1 MIAKHIPMRCAS
13 LSSFSGLVDY
23 LTDTQNKEER
33 VEAVNITNCIS
44 DTPDMAAIEVRA
56 TQMRNT
62 RARSDKTWHMLI
74 SFRTGE
80 NVDFETLKKIEHEIV
95 SDLGFGEHQRVSVVH
110 TDTDNLHMHI
120 AINRVHPKT
129 FRAHNPYYPY
139 RTMAASCARIER
151 KYGLAVDNHEATRSI
166 SAGRARDMEQ
176 HTGQESLIGWIRREN
191 LTEQMRAAATW
202 QDLHTVL
209 GEHGL
214 RLKERGN
221 GLVIA
226 TADGDLA
233 VKASTIDR
241 QLSKAKL
248 TAKLGD
254 FEAAQGAIPP
264 KKSYDKR
271 PLGGGRYTG
280 ALWAR
285 YKAETERNRTTRRN
299 GISSLRAQRDQRQ
312 TEALAANRKR
322 RAAIKADKSCDRL
335 RRRSLY
341 QQASASLDIDRRRA
355 STAYWDG
362 RMALRAKTP
371 ILSWADWLRVEAQKG
386 DKAALAALRARES
399 AALKR
404 GEANGIL
411 PGWSGKLTLTEAYY
425 ECRERMAA
433 RHERE
438 RIDLLAGY
446 RARRAGLGGRNW
458 QRDLSV
464 LASQQVRARL
474 EMKDR
479 QKAESAKLLRIYTE
493 ALCAGR
499 QITKT
504 GTVIHNGL
512 RDDGTAIR
520 VSPGGGRKSIERAIT
535 LVSDRSFGAPIVVTG
550 DAQHKA
556 RVIVAAAKTDTV
568 LADPMLERK
577 RQEAM
582 NGRDGRSG
590 AGRSLGARDGRSGRD
605 TGRGAV
611 HQSGAGTYGR
621 PPADGLR
628 TLRALDVEQVTVRS
642 PVLLSGDVRDRVEQ
656 PRAEQPAG
664 VRRAPAST
672 AAVTPPPQQPVQQP
686 QPQQPP
692 RSRGR

>member
-44 DTPDMAAIEVRA
+44 DTAAAAVLEVRA

-62 RARSDKTWHMLI
+62 RARSDKTYHMLI
-74 SFRTGE
+74 SFRAGE
-80 NVDFETLKKIEHEIV
+80 NVELETLKKIEHEIV
-95 SDLGFGEHQRVSVVH
+95 SALGFGEHQRISVVH

-120 AINRVHPKT
+120 AINRVHPT
-129 FRAHNPYYPY
+129 TYRVHDPWQSY
-139 RTMAASCARIER
+139 RTMAATCARIER
-151 KYGLAVDNHEATRSI
+151 EYGLAVDNHEATRSI

-176 HTGQESLIGWIRREN
+176 HTGQESLIGWIKREN
-191 LTEQMRAAATW
+191 ITEQMRAAATW
-202 QDLHTVL
+202 QDLHNVL

-214 RLKERGN
+214 VIKERGN
-221 GLVIA
+221 GLIIA
-226 TADGDLA
+226 TADGKVT

-241 QLSKAKL
+241 NLSKAKL
-248 TAKLGD
+248 TAKMGE
-254 FEAAQGAIPP
+254 FEAAQGARKPA
-264 KKSYDKR
+264 KKTYEKR

-285 YKAETERNRTTRRN
+285 YKSETERNRTARRD
-299 GISSLRAQRDQRQ
+299 GLSKLRTQRNQRQRD
-312 TEALAANRKR
+312 AIAANRKR
-322 RAAIKADKSCDRL
+322 RAQIKASDCDRI
-335 RRRSLY
+335 RKRSLY
-341 QQASASLDIDRRRA
+341 QQASASLGIERRRA
-355 STAYWDG
+355 SAEYWNG
-362 RMALRAKTP
+362 RMALRAQTP
-371 ILSWADWLRVEAQKG
+371 ILSWADWLRAEAQKG
-386 DKAALAALRARES
+386 DKAALAALRARD
-399 AALKR
+399 AAVRKR
-404 GEANGIL
+404 EANGIA

-438 RIDLLAGY
+438 RIELLANY

-520 VSPGGGRKSIERAIT
+520 VSPGRGRKGIERAIT

-577 RQEAM
+577 RQEVM

-590 AGRSLGARDGRSGRD
+590 AGRSLGARDERGGSNHAA
-605 TGRGAV
+605 GRGTV
-611 HQSGAGTYGR
+611 HQPAARSYGR
-621 PPADGLR
+621 PPGDCLR

-642 PVLLSGDVRDRVEQ
+642 PVLLSGNVRDRVEQ

-664 VRRAPAST
+664 VRWTPAST
-672 AAVTPPPQQPVQQP
+672 AALTPPPQQQMQP
-686 QPQQPP
+686 PQQAP
-692 RSRGR
+692 RTRGR